1 MTTVQRQNNQVVRRA
16 LQADGVF
23 CTLLGGVLTLG
34 AGAIGGLLGIE
45 ETTIV
50 LLFGIVTFFYGI
62 GVLFFSDPAWIDP
75 RLPMVTVALNA
86 ILVVLFLYL
95 LVADPFGFTDIGK
108 WAALILADGA
118 AILAIWQYIG
128 LRRMR

>member
-1 MTTVQRQNNQVVRRA
+1 
-16 LQADGVF
+16 
-23 CTLLGGVLTLG
+23 
-34 AGAIGGLLGIE
+34 
-45 ETTIV
+45 
-50 LLFGIVTFFYGI
+50 VTFFYGI